1 MGHTGKMSRFAYA
14 LMVLEYKL
22 RDLFA
27 KPGRVLE
34 EFGIEKGF
42 TVADIGC
49 GPGRYLKRAAELV
62 GKDGRVYAVD
72 IHETAIRIVRRK
84 ARRYGLTNVV
94 PVHGDNG
101 LGAIPAHSIDVAFAL
116 DMFHAV
122 EDPAGFLNEIRRI
135 VKETGVFLLEDGHQP
150 RESTREKVLSSGD
163 WRIES
168 ENERYLKLLTEIKD
182 GR

>member
-1 MGHTGKMSRFAYA
+1 
-14 LMVLEYKL
+14 MVLEYKL

-27 KPGRVLE
+27 KPDGVLE
-34 EFGIEKGF
+34 EFGIEEGF

-84 ARRYGLTNVV
+84 VEAFGLANVV
-94 PVHGDNG
+94 PVLNDNG
-101 LGAIPAHSIDVAFAL
+101 FGAIPAHSVDVAFAL

-122 EDPAGFLNEIRRI
+122 EDPAGFLREIRGV
-135 VKETGVFLLEDGHQP
+135 VKETGVFLLEDGHQS
-150 RESTREKVLSSGD
+150 RESTREKVLSSGV
-163 WRIES
+163 WRIDS
-168 ENERYLKLLTEIKD
+168 ENERYLKLIPEKN
-182 GR
+182 